1 MDYDFVIHT
10 PLMWIDKKET
20 WALADTLGVLELV
33 KNETLTCY
41 NGIIGQGCGQCPA
54 CVLRRQ
60 GLEQYLNEK

>member
-1 MDYDFVIHT
+1 MV
-10 PLMWIDKKET
+10 DKKET